1 MTVSNIGKLV
11 IEYNLNDPLN
21 TLIKPMIEQA
31 AKLGYVL
38 EIKQSPKEELT
49 DEDWE
54 QLKTSMNVPADVP
67 KDLSPFAMAMLSVCI
82 KYHKGEKDKAYSN
95 VIAQEIIKDYPEIA
109 KFYNYQMKK
118 ISFATIFTADNG
130 RGGGLVPRGLLKMD
144 TDEEGRRRYWA
155 P

>member
-1 MTVSNIGKLV
+1 MTVSNIGRLV

-31 AKLGYVL
+31 TKLGYVL

-54 QLKTSMNVPADVP
+54 QLKTSMNVPPDIP

-82 KYHKGEKDKAYSN
+82 KYHKGQENKAYSN

-109 KFYNYQMKK
+109 KFYNYQMNK

-130 RGGGLVPRGLLKMD
+130 RRGGLVPRGLLKMD
-144 TDEEGRRRYWA
+144 LDEDDRRRYWA